1 MKIKKAIALVA
12 AFVTVFG
19 PMSYAQQTAPDIAV
33 AASDESTA
41 ETTTTTAVTITT
53 AATTTAK
60 PATTT
65 TTAAATT
72 AKPATTTTAKPAT
85 TTTTAAATTAKP
97 AITTTTA
104 ATTTAKPATTTTTTV
119 TTTTAA
125 ATTSVTTTSALTNE
139 ELMKNADVNDDGIIN
154 ATDSSYAISCSI
166 GNMEVSGSKGDV
178 NGDGEVDINDA
189 FYILDYYAKS
199 QSEAFNTDDYF
210 IALAKLPR
218 NNGESITISRT
229 SGECSANDDYSEFVL
244 EYNVDSVGYCLS
256 GQLLFNGKTFSEAGF
271 KRLDMEFE
279 EGGCAVNVKNGKF
292 VANDQRNSNIKM
304 IVRVFGGQSGEYTLT
319 LDNLK
324 CYDSDGVKYSSIKR
338 EGYDPVLNISS
349 RTATITPRIPD
360 KEEMKKNADINDDGV
375 INAVDAAMILR
386 SSVNNFDLSGSKG
399 DVNCN
404 GKVEINDAYYVL
416 RYYALSAVRP
426 EDAENYMDSLS
437 RLPEKNGKTV
447 TIKQALAEG
456 DANAEFSEFA
466 LQVMSDSELG
476 CFSGQILFNGK
487 TYRKAGFK
495 DMEISFD
502 GAKAS
507 HDINEYDG
515 SIAVH
520 SIKGNDLK
528 MIVRVYGGAPGEY
541 MITYDDLKFFD
552 ADGVPYSGIV
562 KKDYNPYI
570 TIIRT
575 SAADKALGDYNGD
588 GMIDAVDASNILAA
602 YAKYSTGKA
611 APTVEEWNVC
621 DVNKDGFIDAVDA
634 SKVLAYYAYTAT
646 DGKLGF
652 EDFINNK
659 A

>member
-12 AFVTVFG
+12 ALVTVCG
-19 PMSYAQQTAPDIAV
+19 PMSYAQQNAPDIAV
-33 AASDESTA
+33 AATDESTA

-53 AATTTAK
+53 AA
-60 PATTT
+60 
-65 TTAAATT
+65 
-72 AKPATTTTAKPAT
+72 
-85 TTTTAAATTAKP
+85 
-97 AITTTTA
+97 I
-104 ATTTAKPATTTTTTV
+104 TTAKPATTTTTTAATTTEKPAT
-119 TTTTAA
+119 TTTTAKPVTPTTTA
-125 ATTSVTTTSALTNE
+125 ATTTSVTTTSALTNE
-139 ELMKNADVNDDGIIN
+139 ELMKNADVNDDGTI
-154 ATDSSYAISCSI
+154 DSADVSMTLECSVWDS
-166 GNMEVSGSKGDV
+166 EGSKGDV
-178 NGDGEVDINDA
+178 NGDGEVDVNDA
-189 FYILDYYAKS
+189 LYILDYYVKS
-199 QSEAFNTDDYF
+199 QSAAYNTDDYF
-210 IALAKLPR
+210 ISLAKLPR
-218 NNGESITISRT
+218 KNGESITISRT
-229 SGECSANDDYSEFVL
+229 SGESNANDDYSEFVL

-271 KRLDMEFE
+271 DKFYMEFE
-279 EGGCAVNVKNGKF
+279 EGGYHVNVKNGKF
-292 VANDQRNSNIKM
+292 VAYDRKSSNIKM

-349 RTATITPRIPD
+349 RTATITHRIPD

-375 INAVDAAMILR
+375 INAVDATMILR
-386 SSVNNFDLSGSKG
+386 SSVNNYDFSGSKG

-416 RYYALSAVRP
+416 KYYALSAVRP

-456 DANAEFSEFA
+456 NANAEFSEFA
-466 LQVMSDSELG
+466 LQVTSDSELG

-487 TYRKAGFK
+487 TYKKAGFK
-495 DMEISFD
+495 EMEISFD
-502 GAKAS
+502 GAKAG

-520 SIKGNDLK
+520 SIKSNNVK
-528 MIVRVYGGAPGEY
+528 MIVRVYGGDPGEY

-570 TIIRT
+570 TITGEPI
-575 SAADKALGDYNGD
+575 SDKALGDYNGD

-611 APTVEEWNVC
+611 TPTDEEKAVC